1 MQNAMFVSALLLAD
15 VGDVNGCLEIRE
27 MYNKSVFLLWGGSKS
42 HFPNSITSR
51 VLKCTTK

>member
-1 MQNAMFVSALLLAD
+1 VSALLLAD